1 MLMSL
6 VVHFN
11 IGSVNKEDN
20 PLADNNFFHDS
31 LLASAEDEHKVLTV
45 TSASSVQPAI
55 LLRLGVF
62 VPNSRALKKGSEHI
76 IDVSEPFS
84 SLEFARKEGYND
96 IQIRG
101 ERLNITSDFSV
112 WMGVIGAFSKYGR
125 DSNNI
130 TLPFKEFAQLCQYDS
145 RQVNHRLRDQIFDS
159 LAKLGTKVVQFKRRE
174 GNGKM
179 FFTQLLKTAL
189 LDRDKDT
196 VTLEADERLWE
207 LYEIDYT
214 ILLRKKPYTYLKGK
228 EVAQTLYTYIASLPD
243 NPAPISFSRIRERLL
258 LTSPVPEQN
267 RLIKNALLAMEKIG
281 YIEYSIIKKGRE
293 SFLFINKRNKK
304 LKELY
309 ENGVS

>member
-1 MLMSL
+1 
-6 VVHFN
+6 VY
-11 IGSVNKEDN
+11 KEGK
-20 PLADNNFFHDS
+20 PLADKNFFHDS
-31 LLASAEDEHKVLTV
+31 LLASAEDEQKVLTV

-145 RQVNHRLRDQIFDS
+145 RQINHRLRDQIFDS

-258 LTSPVPEQN
+258 LTSLVPEQN

-309 ENGVS
+309 ENDVS

>member
-1 MLMSL
+1 MYKKGKHLTD
-6 VVHFN
+6 
-11 IGSVNKEDN
+11 K
-20 PLADNNFFHDS
+20 NFFHDS
-31 LLASAEDEHKVLTV
+31 LLASAEDEQKVLTV

-125 DSNNI
+125 NSNNI

-145 RQVNHRLRDQIFDS
+145 RQINHRLRDKIFES

-189 LDRDKDT
+189 LDRDKDI

-243 NPAPISFSRIRERLL
+243 NPAPVSFSRIRERLL

-281 YIEYSIIKKGRE
+281 YIEYNIIKKGRE
-293 SFLFINKRNKK
+293 SFLFINKRHKK
-304 LKELY
+304 LKGLY
-309 ENGVS
+309 EKDVS

>member
-1 MLMSL
+1 MDA
-6 VVHFN
+6 VY
-11 IGSVNKEDN
+11 KEDN
-20 PLADNNFFHDS
+20 ALTDNNFFHDS
-31 LLASAEDEHKVLTV
+31 LLASVDDEKKVLTV
-45 TSASSVQPAI
+45 TSTSSVQPAI

-62 VPNSRALKKGSEHI
+62 VPNTRALKKGSEHI

-84 SLEFARKEGYND
+84 SLEFARQEGYND

-125 DSNNI
+125 DSNEI
-130 TLPFKEFAQLCQYDS
+130 TLPFKEFAHLCQYDS
-145 RQVNHRLRDQIFDS
+145 RQINHRLRDQIFDS

-174 GNGKM
+174 GTGKM

-214 ILLRKKPYTYLKGK
+214 ILLRKRPYNYLKGK

-243 NPAPISFSRIRERLL
+243 NPAPVSFTRIRERLL

-267 RLIKNALLAMEKIG
+267 RLIKNALMAMNKIG
-281 YIEYSIIKKGRE
+281 YIEYSVVKKGRE
-293 SFLFINKRNKK
+293 SYLFIHKRNKK

-309 ENGVS
+309 EKDVS

>member
-1 MLMSL
+1 MQIPSVMHSCA
-6 VVHFN
+6 
-11 IGSVNKEDN
+11 GSVYKEDK

-309 ENGVS
+309 ENDVS